1 MKSLITI
8 LAAAAVLFSA
18 QAAPAQ
24 ETPVT
29 VGTVAGSDVEMLEKA
44 VEVALRD
51 GLAVEIREFSDYGQL
66 NPALAAG
73 DIDLNSFQHIPFLES
88 YLKDHPDGLV
98 SIGTTYVSPMGFFSK
113 KIKSLDE
120 LKKGD
125 TVVIPNDPSN
135 GGRALLL
142 LQAAGKISLKPEAGI
157 TPTPFD
163 VTRNALELKIV
174 EVDAA
179 QTFASLEDAA
189 TAAINN
195 NYAQDAGLNPLKDA
209 IYLEDQDS
217 PYVNVIVA
225 RDADKDNP
233 RFLQFVKAYQS
244 AEVAEFILQKYEGA
258 TIPAFK
264 YQTQD
269 QTSAPAPAEA
279 GQPARP

>member
-1 MKSLITI
+1 MIRNLLTI
-8 LAAAAVLFSA
+8 LAAAAALFLT
-18 QAAPAQ
+18 QAALAQ
-24 ETPVT
+24 DGPVT

-44 VEVALRD
+44 VEIAARD
-51 GLAVEIREFSDYGQL
+51 GLQVEIREFSDYGQL

-98 SIGTTYVSPMGFFSK
+98 SIGTTYVSPLGFFSK

-142 LQAAGKISLKPEAGI
+142 LQTAGKIKVKPEAGI

-163 VTRNALELKIV
+163 ITENALELKIV

-179 QTFASLEDAA
+179 QTVASQEDAA
-189 TAAINN
+189 VAAINN
-195 NYAQDAGLNPLKDA
+195 NYAQDAGLNPLRDA
-209 IYLEDQDS
+209 IFLEDRNS

-225 RDADKDNP
+225 RGADRDNP
-233 RFLQFVKAYQS
+233 RYLRFVKAYQS
-244 AEVAEFILQKYEGA
+244 REVAEFILEKYEGA
-258 TIPAFK
+258 TIPAFEFEG
-264 YQTQD
+264 
-269 QTSAPAPAEA
+269 SAT
-279 GQPARP
+279 RR